1 MGHRRFVSI
10 AVGAVPAGRP
20 RPVST
25 RRAAVTVTA
34 GLAASVLVLAG
45 CSSSSSSAGA
55 GGGGMTGDI
64 RMLANITP
72 VLTKSYYQGLV
83 APFVKSHPGVKVTI
97 ESPSG
102 KDVQSTLQQELVSG
116 AAPDIVASTLDP
128 VVSQQMTAFPDES
141 WVSST
146 PLSDSTTVD
155 GKTWQV
161 ATGLQNQSLV
171 YYNESAFE
179 KAGITTAP
187 KSLAE
192 FTAALGKLK
201 SAGYTPCRRR
211 GSGSPARSS
220 R

>member
-1 MGHRRFVSI
+1 M
-10 AVGAVPAGRP
+10 
-20 RPVST
+20 ST

-34 GLAASVLVLAG
+34 YLAASVLVLAG

-179 KAGITTAP
+179 KAKHHHGTEVAGGVHGCPRQAEERRIHPLQTA
-187 KSLAE
+187 
-192 FTAALGKLK
+192 
-201 SAGYTPCRRR
+201 